1 MQVKLIAETIHIC
14 KHFTLKMFTSYKARY
29 VGMHGTNVILSV
41 YHGYKISSFH
51 QSRKK
56 RLR

>member
-29 VGMHGTNVILSV
+29 VGMHGTNLILSV

-56 RLR
+56 D